1 MKQKLRDIE
10 KPNMFKDILRIIASF
25 QIKHPYITVIG
36 ILLITIAFIGG
47 ISQVK
52 TVSSLE
58 QMMPKDVQEIKAF
71 NTLRDQGLGQDMI
84 AIIVGYDEKLPESS
98 VFSPELSDISSY
110 ELYLYVKK
118 LAQTIKQKDAV
129 ISVYSFADIIDFAY
143 MQSESKSKTVLSEQL
158 HSEQFVVGS
167 ISSKEKVL
175 SKEQYDSLKKNSL
188 LESQLLRFINQQRTK
203 TILIVTTDVSAN
215 DNAMNLLATSIQEE
229 LSLFEKPAYISLSV
243 TGTPLVQQRLGKVIE
258 HDREIT
264 ERLSA
269 LFVFILVAIV
279 FGSVIAAFVPMIT
292 IILSI
297 IWLYG
302 SMGYLHLPISTLA
315 GGVAAMVIGIGV
327 DFSIH
332 LRNKFE
338 YERKKGESLAYAV
351 EETMANTGYVLSI
364 TTIVLALAFLSFL
377 VGTMPEMGR
386 FGLLMTIGVSLAFI
400 LSVIGLPAFFIL
412 EEKLIYWVKSHLRF
426 GVEHELVLRDASD
439 LSHLQRNSADE
450 SIFSSMNNSANNQ
463 MNKHSQHKR

>member
-1 MKQKLRDIE
+1 MKQKLRDLE
-10 KPNMFKDILRIIASF
+10 KPNIFKDLLRFIASI
-25 QIKHPYITVIG
+25 QIKHPILTVFG
-36 ILLITIAFIGG
+36 ILFITIAFIGG
-47 ISQVK
+47 ISQVQ

-84 AIIVGYDEKLPESS
+84 AVIVSYDQQFSSS
-98 VFSPELSDISSY
+98 VVSSPVSSDISSY
-110 ELYLYVKK
+110 ELYLYIKK
-118 LAQTIKQKDAV
+118 LSALIRQQDAV
-129 ISVYSFADIIDFAY
+129 LSVYSFADSVDFAWK
-143 MQSESKSKTVLSEQL
+143 QFAGETASGKAIISEQNY
-158 HSEQFVVGS
+158 SQ
-167 ISSKEKVL
+167 
-175 SKEQYDSLKKNSL
+175 LKKSPVVQQ
-188 LESQLLRFINQQRTK
+188 QLQRFVNQQQTK

-215 DNAMNLLATSIQEE
+215 DGAMNLLATTLKEE
-229 LSLFEKPAYISLSV
+229 LALFEKPAYVSLAI
-243 TGTPLVQQRLGKVIE
+243 TGTPLVQQRLGEVIE
-258 HDREIT
+258 HDRELT

-279 FGSVIAAFVPMIT
+279 FGSIVAAFVPMIT
-292 IILSI
+292 ILLSI

-302 SMGYLHLPISTLA
+302 SMGYLGLPISTLA

-338 YERKKGESLAYAV
+338 YERKKGESLEYAV

-377 VGTMPEMGR
+377 AGTMPEMGR
-386 FGLLMTIGVSLAFI
+386 FGLLMTIGVSLAFL

-412 EEKLIYWVKSHLRF
+412 EERFMRWIKSHLRF
-426 GVEHELVLRDASD
+426 GIE
-439 LSHLQRNSADE
+439 
-450 SIFSSMNNSANNQ
+450 NNQ
-463 MNKHSQHKR
+463 TTLGSGELSQRKKTIEHISSKSELHLDKHLRGK